1 VTPNPGA
8 LLSSREYKKRQ
19 TRKTLVA
26 VAVRLFAAQGYAQTT
41 LVEVA
46 NKADIAPSTFFNYFP
61 SKADV
66 VFDLIDTVL
75 SPARARVE
83 SRPIGEPLATAIL
96 SWAEDDLPDV
106 DLPDDEVLRS
116 LPSII
121 AAVPELR
128 SAERLRLAVLEDILT
143 TGFARDLG
151 EPTDGI
157 RARIMATIALRGML
171 RVWDS
176 WQHHHVAHTR
186 FDPTKTLV
194 PITRQLEQ
202 ALISGLAIIES
213 LPRPPTRL

>member
-75 SPARARVE
+75 SRARARVE

-106 DLPDDEVLRS
+106 DLPDDEVLGS

-171 RVWDS
+171 SVWDS

-186 FDPTKTLV
+186 FDPTETLV
-194 PITRQLEQ
+194 PTTRQLEQ
-202 ALISGLAIIES
+202 ALSSGLAIIES